1 MTELTNISAPMKA
14 IYKKA
19 KSRKRRIVFPE
30 GSEPRTIKAIA
41 AILKNQIAEV
51 TVLGDKNEI
60 NKLACNLSVDLSQAL
75 LLDPT
80 ASDLFDKFVADFV
93 KIRQKKNISKE
104 KAIQTL
110 SNPLY
115 FGAMLVRNSE
125 ADTMVAGAA
134 NTTADVIR
142 SAVRVLGLKKAV
154 KTVSSSFLMIIPEY
168 MGQKDKV
175 FLFADCGVLPDPDPE
190 ELASIAVSTAETMEL
205 LFGIEPNIAL
215 LSFSTKGSARHADVN
230 KVTETLKILN
240 RDFPN
245 LKVDGELQLDAAI
258 VPAVQKQKAPDSIV
272 AGQANIL
279 IFPSLDAGN
288 IGYKLTQ
295 RLAQAKAIG
304 PILQGLT
311 KPVNDLSRGCSV
323 EDIIDAAAIACVMAE

>member
-1 MTELTNISAPMKA
+1 MTEPASISAPMKA
-14 IYKKA
+14 IYERARLKK
-19 KSRKRRIVFPE
+19 KRVVFPE
-30 GSEPRTIKAIA
+30 GSEPRTIRAIA

-51 TVLGDKNEI
+51 TVLGDKDEI
-60 NKLACNLSVDLSQAL
+60 NNLASEHSVDLSQAQL
-75 LLDPT
+75 IDP
-80 ASDLFDKFVADFV
+80 AGSPLFDKFVTDFV
-93 KIRQKKNISKE
+93 KIRQSKNISEE

-110 SNPLY
+110 TNPLY

-125 ADTMVAGAA
+125 ADTTVAGAV

-142 SAVRVLGLKKAV
+142 SAIQVLGLKKAV
-154 KTVSSSFLMIIPEY
+154 KTISSSFLMIIPEY
-168 MGQKDKV
+168 MGEKDKIY
-175 FLFADCGVLPDPDPE
+175 LFADCGAVPNPDST
-190 ELASIAVSTAETMEL
+190 ELASIAASTAETLEL
-205 LFGIEPNIAL
+205 LFGIEPKMAL
-215 LSFSTKGSARHADVN
+215 LSFSTKGSARHADVK

-258 VPAVQKQKAPDSIV
+258 VPAIQRQKAPDSIV
-272 AGQANIL
+272 AGEANIL
-279 IFPSLDAGN
+279 IFPTLDAGN
-288 IGYKLTQ
+288 IGYKLTE

-304 PILQGLT
+304 PILQGLS